1 MNTTLTAR
9 TSSPE
14 ETIALGVL
22 LGQLLVGGDVVSL
35 VGGLGAGKTTFVKG
49 VAQALGGQG
58 AVRSPTFAF
67 VHHHACNPPLD
78 ELLHVDLYRLDQPQE
93 VLGLALDELV
103 DDGTVLVIEW
113 MERAEGLLGEPSVVV
128 DFSAPNEATRLIEL
142 SMAAP
147 RLAGLVDA
155 LQDGDRHSQRGSQ

>member
-78 ELLHVDLYRLDQPQE
+78 ELLHVDLYRL
-93 VLGLALDELV
+93 GLALDELV